1 MRKNRLLQAFL
12 NKRAKDYS
20 FMIVF
25 FIIFT
30 FFVLFVIR
38 PNVKTVFVL
47 QQELDNLKKLD
58 SDYEKAIFNIVAIQ
72 STLERN
78 RDTFPVL
85 TQAMP
90 SNPQV
95 NKVID
100 DIKKIAS
107 DSSMEMKRIDI
118 SEINLKGSDNK
129 DKIKPYIVQIEATSN
144 FVSVSRFLEG
154 LMGQRRLKTI
164 RQLSIVKE
172 IKDSTA
178 SSALRIKLEI
188 EGYYL

>member
-1 MRKNRLLQAFL
+1 MRKSHILEVFL

-20 FMIVF
+20 FIIVF
-25 FIIFT
+25 FVIFS

-38 PNVKTVFVL
+38 PNVKTVFIL

-58 SDYEKAIFNIVAIQ
+58 ADYEKAIFNIVSIQ
-72 STLERN
+72 STLEQN
-78 RDTFPVL
+78 RDTFPIL

-107 DSSMEMKRIDI
+107 DSSMEMRRIDI
-118 SEINLKGSDNK
+118 AEINLKGTDNK
-129 DKIKPYIVQIEATSN
+129 D
-144 FVSVSRFLEG
+144 
-154 LMGQRRLKTI
+154 
-164 RQLSIVKE
+164 
-172 IKDSTA
+172 
-178 SSALRIKLEI
+178 
-188 EGYYL
+188 